1 MGLSPFIV
9 DYLRVLGLKSLTTTI
24 EIMSS
29 ELAVV
34 YSALILAD
42 AGLDVTADR
51 LKTLVEA
58 AKVNV
63 DGYWYNLFAKA
74 LANRDINDIIAGAG
88 SAAPASGGAAAP
100 AAGGDAPAEE
110 AAPAKK
116 ESSSSSSMGGGFDMF
131 G

>member
-88 SAAPASGGAAAP
+88 SAAPASGG
-100 AAGGDAPAEE
+100 DAPAEE

-131 G
+131 